1 MTMPLRH
8 RFSALP
14 AGPGWLARGWPR
26 SVGVMQS
33 IAFSGRYSRR
43 DLLAL
48 CAWAGLR
55 GSRGRGGFGVPA
67 VSSLAAIASRNGR
80 SNHYHQSGH
89 FAHVVMAA
97 AVLGE
102 KAGID
107 NAERALLVLAALV
120 HDLDHQGRRGAHH
133 PLYRQE
139 RLSAQM
145 AGRVLMRHGGD
156 PRLVR
161 RLERLIVATAL
172 TTDTHRNA
180 ILASDPLARLLSDAD
195 VFASLCYERA
205 LALKLTVRLKLE
217 QGITADAEAMLDGFA
232 ARMEAEGM
240 ASDAGRSLLRDLAAS
255 RQPHRNVVTGK
266 GWK

>member
-1 MTMPLRH
+1 
-8 RFSALP
+8 
-14 AGPGWLARGWPR
+14 
-26 SVGVMQS
+26 
-33 IAFSGRYSRR
+33 
-43 DLLAL
+43 
-48 CAWAGLR
+48 
-55 GSRGRGGFGVPA
+55 
-67 VSSLAAIASRNGR
+67 
-80 SNHYHQSGH
+80 
-89 FAHVVMAA
+89 MAA
-97 AVLGE
+97 AVLAE
-102 KAGID
+102 KAGIG

-120 HDLDHQGRRGAHH
+120 HDLDHHGRRGTHH

-172 TTDTHRNA
+172 TSDPHRNA

-217 QGITADAEAMLDGFA
+217 QGIAADAEAMLDGFA

-240 ASDAGRSLLRDLAAS
+240 ASEAGRSLLRNLAAS
-255 RQPHRNVVTGK
+255 RQPHRNMVTGK
-266 GWK
+266 GWA